1 VASAPR
7 GLGLYR
13 RAGRDGFFF
22 IKNLAAQAKRYPGK
36 FKPAYIDEWIKRMD
50 GTLVTSKKE
59 AEIYCHR
66 RNAQIQDMLESLAGE
81 THPCS
86 GADLEAITQQ
96 LETQWIT
103 AAQRGLNLQDLDNT
117 ALKMFTSASASGK
130 GSHMET
136 PGVQRRQ

>member
-1 VASAPR
+1 MGRDRPTKGASAPR

-36 FKPAYIDEWIKRMD
+36 IKPVYIDEWIKRMD

-66 RNAQIQDMLESLAGE
+66 RNAQIKDMLESLAGE
-81 THPCS
+81 THPYS
-86 GADLEAITQQ
+86 GADLEAIAQQ
-96 LETQWIT
+96 LATQWIT
-103 AAQRGLNLQDLDNT
+103 AMQRGLNLQDMD
-117 ALKMFTSASASGK
+117 
-130 GSHMET
+130 
-136 PGVQRRQ
+136 